1 MAEVSGSSPLP
12 PTTCGARRLMY
23 AAVTSRRKVQT
34 RVECPANRQRSPRRL
49 QNRARRSAKPS
60 DHLNASR
67 KIDEKIADLGDWRGE
82 RLSEIRRIIREVA
95 PGVIEEWK
103 WMGSPAWSHG
113 GIFAVAN
120 AHKDKVKLTFA
131 HGAELPDPMK
141 LFNATLGGNTWR
153 AIDLREGDRIDDA
166 ALRALVRE
174 AVTHNTTQPVKPILL
189 SGGNPQI
196 AKADGDAPVQSY
208 IAAMPGWKSDVG
220 RRLDELIMRTV
231 PDVRK
236 AVRWNSPWY
245 GIEGEGWFM
254 SYHVFARYIKV
265 AFLNGASLQPVPP
278 GAGKDNDSRWVD
290 VYEGELDVDPAG
302 DRSARLAWVR
312 QTVKFDSSLFTKPR
326 EGLLRSLPLTQP
338 TAEPDV
344 V

>member
-1 MAEVSGSSPLP
+1 M
-12 PTTCGARRLMY
+12 
-23 AAVTSRRKVQT
+23 
-34 RVECPANRQRSPRRL
+34 
-49 QNRARRSAKPS
+49 
-60 DHLNASR
+60 
-67 KIDEKIADLGDWRGE
+67 
-82 RLSEIRRIIREVA
+82 
-95 PGVIEEWK
+95 
-103 WMGSPAWSHG
+103 
-113 GIFAVAN
+113 
-120 AHKDKVKLTFA
+120 
-131 HGAELPDPMK
+131 
-141 LFNATLGGNTWR
+141 
-153 AIDLREGDRIDDA
+153 
-166 ALRALVRE
+166 
-174 AVTHNTTQPVKPILL
+174 
-189 SGGNPQI
+189 
-196 AKADGDAPVQSY
+196 QSY